1 MSASLLAGGIVG
13 FVEVCA
19 RIVNQSVIDDRA
31 FVLLYAIVFYGVV
44 GVCLGLL
51 FCLFTWCLRSEKK
64 LAGNRFLLYGS
75 PALFTVGVLG
85 ILSLHGLLTSL
96 TVSPLP
102 QKETVRGRTK
112 TQGLESAAV
121 QSFPTNPP
129 NILLIVANSLR
140 SDYLAPHGQAQSIAP
155 NIDRLA
161 KDGVRYPNT
170 FTQSPLT
177 GASVTTLF
185 TSLLPTDH
193 GVLHPSDKLPSE
205 VFTLAEI
212 LNEAGYVTAGFVA
225 KGELA
230 PPSHFSRG
238 FSTYEFL
245 EPDFP
250 LYASEGASQL
260 SLYPLL
266 KTLQQRFGKL
276 RPNHFYRTAEEVTD
290 KALLWLSKSNTHPFF
305 LYLYYMDTGEPYFRH
320 PYNSE
325 SVSRLAKSSVTDKE
339 ITELQRLYKGE
350 INYLDQHLGRLFA
363 FLTEHDM
370 MDDCLIV
377 LTSDHGIGFGEH
389 DGEHGV
395 TLYDE
400 QIRVPLIFKLPL
412 NKYAGS
418 VSNQVART
426 LEIAPTILDAIG
438 VSVPSHFRG
447 FSLLNPPSFDNGT
460 VSAISAINRDGVLLL
475 SLRTAS
481 WKLIT
486 ADVHNESESPEI
498 ELYDLISDPG
508 EQFNLAPQRQ
518 TIVAR
523 LFTQLTEGIQ
533 GNPAPT
539 ETPAPVNLDEATK
552 ERLRATRLYSIVNMR
567 DTYDTPQVCVLYIN
581 SRTNKIETRGHSK
594 PSNS

>member
-1 MSASLLAGGIVG
+1 MSTSTSLLAGGIVG
-13 FVEVCA
+13 VVEACV
-19 RIVNQSVIDDRA
+19 RIIGQSVIDDRT
-31 FVLLYAIVFYGVV
+31 FVLLYAIVFYGLV
-44 GVCLGLL
+44 GGCLGLF
-51 FCLFTWCLRSEKK
+51 FCLFTWSVRPRKK
-64 LAGNRFLLYGS
+64 LAGNRFLLYAS

-85 ILSLHGLLTSL
+85 ILSLHGILTSSN
-96 TVSPLP
+96 VSPFP
-102 QKETVRGRTK
+102 QKEMVRGRTETPGFK
-112 TQGLESAAV
+112 SVTV
-121 QSFPTNPP
+121 QSFPTISP

-140 SDYLAPHGQAQSIAP
+140 PDYLKRAGQEQITTP

-161 KDGVRYPNT
+161 EDSVRYPNT

-193 GVLHPSDKLPSE
+193 GVLHSSDKLPNE

-212 LNEAGYVTAGFVA
+212 FNEAGYATAGFVA
-225 KGELA
+225 NSELA

-238 FSTYEFL
+238 FSTYKFL
-245 EPDFP
+245 EPDFS

-260 SLYPLL
+260 ALYPLL
-266 KTLQQRFGKL
+266 KTLRQRFGKL
-276 RPNHFYRTAEEVTD
+276 RPNHFYRSAEEVTD
-290 KALLWLSKSNTHPFF
+290 KALSWLSQSNNHLFF

-320 PYNSE
+320 PYNGE
-325 SVSRLAKSSVTDKE
+325 SVSRLRKSSVTDKE
-339 ITELQRLYKGE
+339 ITKLQRLYKGE
-350 INYLDQHLGRLFA
+350 INYLDQHLGRLFD
-363 FLTEHDM
+363 FLAEHGM
-370 MDDCLIV
+370 MDDCLIL

-389 DGEHGV
+389 DGKHGA
-395 TLYDE
+395 TLYEE

-412 NKYAGS
+412 NMYAGS

-426 LEIAPTILDAIG
+426 LDIAPTILDVIG
-438 VSVPSHFRG
+438 VSVPSHFQG
-447 FSLLNPPSFDNGT
+447 LSLLNPPSFDNGT
-460 VSAISAINRDGVLLL
+460 ASAISAMNRDGVLLL
-475 SLRTAS
+475 SLRTTS

-486 ADVHNESESPEI
+486 ADVDNDSQLPET
-498 ELYDLISDPG
+498 ELYDLISDPR

-552 ERLRATRLYSIVNMR
+552 ERLKQLG
-567 DTYDTPQVCVLYIN
+567 YIQ
-581 SRTNKIETRGHSK
+581 
-594 PSNS
+594 